1 MARLAILLTAA
12 LLAPALA
19 AAPAR
24 AAEPAGRVNVH
35 VTALAP
41 AVAFGQPAR
50 LPTADEH
57 ALGAAQ
63 AGTRDT
69 GSGLELP
76 AQQMLVGA
84 ALLGGAFA
92 LGLAATGSLSTALG
106 AAGAVVIGYAVLP

>member
-1 MARLAILLTAA
+1 MARPGTL
-12 LLAPALA
+12 LLAVSLASALA
-19 AAPAR
+19 AAPV
-24 AAEPAGRVNVH
+24 AASDTGRVNVH

-41 AVAFGQPAR
+41 AVAYGAPAR

-57 ALGAAQ
+57 ATRTAR
-63 AGTRDT
+63 AGTQDG